1 MTDSKKDEMKSY
13 LIESLAPLVFR
24 SGKPFGSQASAQD
37 VSFPL
42 PSAGA
47 GLVRYLSL
55 SQNNDNQVLS
65 LSKKDFDNLDYQTI
79 LSIQNQGPFLVRYSN
94 EKDIEILV
102 ARPANALYFE
112 NKQTSEKELVRLEPK
127 SFEQEGELC
136 GSDLPQGL
144 LHVQMTKELKGK
156 PAKGASF
163 WTLEDFIAWQKG
175 KALDFKQVD
184 NNGLTSIPI
193 ELRTHV
199 AIDDDSLASADGML
213 FQTASYDLAHQKTQH
228 GWDKKRLGFL
238 VQTKENLKQDLAT
251 LGGERRLSHFKQVK
265 LEKNIS
271 LPFEITQGDVDKI
284 NADKGFSLSF
294 ITPCIFEQG
303 ALPIWIDKTTLM
315 GELPNTQIKVALKA
329 MAIDRWQ
336 AVSGWDSL
344 LWKPKATRKAISAG
358 SVYWFE
364 IVEGQFDVQTL
375 QQFSN
380 TIWSDHQQD
389 KNDGFGLAILSAW
402 KSI

>member
-1 MTDSKKDEMKSY
+1 MKSY

-47 GLVRYLSL
+47 GLVRYVNL
-55 SQNNDNQVLS
+55 SQSNNEQVLN
-65 LSKKDFDNLDYQTI
+65 LSKKDFDNANYQAV
-79 LSIQNQGPFLVRYSN
+79 LSIQSQGPFLVRYSDEN
-94 EKDIEILV
+94 DIEILV
-102 ARPANALYFE
+102 PKPANALYFE
-112 NKQTSEKELVRLEPK
+112 DKQTGKKELIRLEPK
-127 SFEQEGELC
+127 AFEQEGELC

-144 LHVQMTKELKGK
+144 LHVQMTKDLKGK

-163 WTLEDFIAWQKG
+163 WTLQDFIAWQKG
-175 KALDFKQVD
+175 DKLNFDSVN

-213 FQTASYDLAHQKTQH
+213 FQTASYDLAHQTTQD
-228 GWDKKRLGFL
+228 GWNKKRLGFL

-251 LGGERRLSHFKQVK
+251 LGGERRLSHFKQVN

-271 LPFEITQGDVDKI
+271 LPFEPTQADVDKI
-284 NADKGFSLSF
+284 NQGKGFSLSF

-303 ALPIWIDKTTLM
+303 ALPKWIDKDTLM
-315 GELPNTQIKVALKA
+315 GELPNTKIKVQLKA

-344 LWKPKATRKAISAG
+344 RWKPKATRKAISAG
-358 SVYWFE
+358 SVYWFK
-364 IVEGQFDVQTL
+364 IVEGQFDVPTL
-375 QQFSN
+375 QQLSHQ
-380 TIWSDHQQD
+380 IWSDHQQD
-389 KNDGFGLAILSAW
+389 KNDGFGSAVLSAW
-402 KSI
+402 TVI